1 MKSHIES
8 LLQQTIA
15 SFQQQGIVPADFQ
28 ARIQVDRTKDKSH
41 GDLATNLAM
50 MLTKVVGKPPRE
62 VAQLIIDT
70 LPKSSHVAKVD
81 IAGPGFINFFI
92 ISPFSETTYKFPEPS
107 LNLESI
113 AIFSPSSK
121 TNLANF
127 EVSPSSI
134 VPLPFAS
141 LC

>member
-92 ISPFSETTYKFPEPS
+92 EFGC
-107 LNLESI
+107 LGNL
-113 AIFSPSSK
+113 F
-121 TNLANF
+121 
-127 EVSPSSI
+127 
-134 VPLPFAS
+134 
-141 LC
+141 